1 MDEVFGPI
9 NAQDDTACLLQA
21 AVLMRKALALLD
33 QAGETRT
40 AAHLQHAID
49 VLAMRLPEVGQRH

>member
-1 MDEVFGPI
+1 LPPPSSATES
-9 NAQDDTACLLQA
+9 AC
-21 AVLMRKALALLD
+21 KALALLD